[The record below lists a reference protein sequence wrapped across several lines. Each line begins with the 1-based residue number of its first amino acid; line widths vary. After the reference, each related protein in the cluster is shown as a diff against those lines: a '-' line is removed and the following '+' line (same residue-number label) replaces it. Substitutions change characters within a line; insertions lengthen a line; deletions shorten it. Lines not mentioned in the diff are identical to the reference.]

1 MSDQPKDEQKV
12 LESVRREFRAG
23 IKTTVKLECAKL
35 TRKLKQASGKAAEAA
50 RLQTRLT
57 ATKGLDIDVAALLAA
72 KEVLGMDPPAGQPLP
87 VLGDR
92 DQAAALRR
100 IAQSERVKALAAA
113 LRSKHH
119 LKPGSASTGSGQRKE
134 ARIADSNPRADAE
147 EDANGARSDEGSQDE
162 EDAPPSEEAEAALE
176 KLLKRRAAAAE
187 SDEDDVIIEEA
198 SGSDEEEDDDKEED
212 EDEDEDD
219 DDASARA
226 ASGASKTQARP
237 KGKAAD
243 RKPRYQPGDEA
254 IGGVRARDARALRK
268 LREGGVGKNRLGQRE
283 RRRLAE
289 AAFGRQSHHFGKR
302 MNPRGSQGSKRPPTE
317 GKERPSAGPREKK
330 AAPAPPKEDT
340 ANLHPSWQA
349 KRREAER
356 GVLIASAPASK
367 KIVFDD

>member
-1 MSDQPKDEQKV
+1 M
-12 LESVRREFRAG
+12 RREFRAG

-50 RLQTRLT
+50 RLQTRLA

-72 KEVLGMDPPAGQPLP
+72 KEVLGVDPPAGQPLP

-119 LKPGSASTGSGQRKE
+119 LKPGGASTGAGQKKE
-134 ARIADSNPRADAE
+134 ARIADSKPRSDAE
-147 EDANGARSDEGSQDE
+147 EDANDKDARSDEGSEDE
-162 EDAPPSEEAEAALE
+162 GDAPPSEEAEAALE
-176 KLLKRRAAAAE
+176 KLLKRRATAAE
-187 SDEDDVIIEEA
+187 SDEDDEIIEEA
-198 SGSDEEEDDDKEED
+198 SGSDKEEDDDEEED
-212 EDEDEDD
+212 EEDDEDD
-219 DDASARA
+219 NDASARA
-226 ASGASKTQARP
+226 TSGASKMQTRP

-243 RKPRYQPGDEA
+243 RRPRYQPGDEA
-254 IGGVRARDARALRK
+254 IGEVRARDARALRK

-302 MNPRGSQGSKRPPTE
+302 MNPRGSQGRKRPPPE
-317 GKERPSAGPREKK
+317 GKERPSAAPREKK
-330 AAPAPPKEDT
+330 AASAPKEDT